1 MTTSKFAAQLTVQIG
16 EEFAAH
22 QQYLAI
28 AAHYEGMT
36 LPQLAGCFYR
46 QAAEERGHALMMVQY
61 LLDTDQPVNIPATA
75 APRCDLEGAVAPI
88 ELAVEQEKTVSAQ
101 INGLTRI
108 ARDDNDFAAE
118 QFMQWFIK
126 EQVEEVSKMQDLLA
140 VARRSEDDLNDIETY
155 VERDM
160 GAGAADPAAPRQ
172 AGQVSAG

>member
-1 MTTSKFAAQLTVQIG
+1 MTTSTFATQLTVQIG

-46 QAAEERGHALMMVQY
+46 QAAEERGHAMMMVQY
-61 LLDTDQPVNIPATA
+61 LLDTDQPVRIPATP
-75 APRCDLEGAVAPI
+75 APTCDFEGVVAPI
-88 ELAVEQEKTVSAQ
+88 ELAVEQEKTVTRQ

-126 EQVEEVSKMQDLLA
+126 EQVEEVSKMQDLLT
-140 VARRSEDDLNDIETY
+140 VARRSEGDLNDIETY

-172 AGQVSAG
+172 AGQVQ